1 MVNVED
7 LKNLCKEYLIGP
19 DELFKEIKFYL
30 TSSFEWGVDTM
41 KPTQFMIRGI
51 IIPDKMKIGD
61 LLEKFLPQE
70 TIILKEI

>member
-7 LKNLCKEYLIGP
+7 VKKLCEEYLIGP
-19 DELFKEIKFYL
+19 DEKFKEIKFYL

-51 IIPDKMKIGD
+51 VIPNDMKIGD
-61 LLEKFLPQE
+61 LLKTYLPME
-70 TIILKEI
+70 AIILKEI